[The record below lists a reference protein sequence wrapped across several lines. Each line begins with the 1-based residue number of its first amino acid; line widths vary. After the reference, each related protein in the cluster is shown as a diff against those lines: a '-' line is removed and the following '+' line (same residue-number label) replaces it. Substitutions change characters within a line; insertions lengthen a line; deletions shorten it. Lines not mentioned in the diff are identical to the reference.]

1 MAVARGMTSR
11 LEERSWE
18 NRGRDKQ
25 AGCLVVVG
33 EAFEGQ
39 VAAAATFFLPAADMV
54 CSWMG
59 GC

>member
-18 NRGRDKQ
+18 NGGRDKQ

-33 EAFEGQ
+33 EAFE
-39 VAAAATFFLPAADMV
+39 D
-54 CSWMG
+54 
-59 GC
+59 